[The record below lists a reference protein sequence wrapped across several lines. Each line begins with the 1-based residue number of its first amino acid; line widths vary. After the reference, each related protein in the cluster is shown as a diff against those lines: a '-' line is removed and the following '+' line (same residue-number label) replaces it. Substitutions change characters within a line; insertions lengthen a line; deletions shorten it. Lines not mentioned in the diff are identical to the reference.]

1 VPKRT
6 LLWLGY
12 FCFLG
17 LLTYLSLT
25 PIAVTSLPSIPYL
38 DKLAHIGF
46 YAFLQGLFF
55 LALFFEKKDSFHKI
69 VWGSA
74 LFHVFYG
81 MIIEVIQASL
91 VPGRYGEW
99 QDGLANALG
108 VLIAVLL
115 SFELMKRLNQ
125 ENQIN

>member
-1 VPKRT
+1 MPKRT

-25 PIAVTSLPSIPYL
+25 PIASTSLPPIPYF

-46 YAFLQGLFF
+46 YALLQGLFF
-55 LALFFEKKDSFHKI
+55 FALFFEKRASFHKI

-74 LFHVFYG
+74 FFHVFYG
-81 MIIEVIQASL
+81 TVIEAVQESL
-91 VPGRYGEW
+91 VPCRYGEW
-99 QDGLANALG
+99 QDGLANAIG

-125 ENQIN
+125 ENQKN

>member
-1 VPKRT
+1 
-6 LLWLGY
+6 
-12 FCFLG
+12 
-17 LLTYLSLT
+17 
-25 PIAVTSLPSIPYL
+25 
-38 DKLAHIGF
+38 
-46 YAFLQGLFF
+46 LQGLFF
-55 LALFFEKKDSFHKI
+55 LALFFEKKNSFHKI

-81 MIIEVIQASL
+81 TIIEIIQESI

-115 SFELMKRLNQ
+115 SFELLKRLNQ
-125 ENQIN
+125 ENQKN